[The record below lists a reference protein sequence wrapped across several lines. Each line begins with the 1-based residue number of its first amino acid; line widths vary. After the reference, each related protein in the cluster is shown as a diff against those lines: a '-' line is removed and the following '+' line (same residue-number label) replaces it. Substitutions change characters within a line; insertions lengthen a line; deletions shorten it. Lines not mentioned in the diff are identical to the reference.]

1 MVSVITIR
9 YTDHMQFAA
18 YIAPSFITFFHILL
32 VLFLI
37 ILYMVAYFYASVYFC
52 KSMFFFVMYVP
63 FCVFCFIVLFC
74 VVFVCKYVPYHCH
87 LVSTQLQ

>member
-52 KSMFFFVMYVP
+52 KSMFFLLCMFRSVYS
-63 FCVFCFIVLFC
+63 
-74 VVFVCKYVPYHCH
+74 
-87 LVSTQLQ
+87 VSLCCSV